1 VHASASSERIDTAT
15 ALADA
20 RRALVE
26 AYRYLRPRCGSTTLA
41 EDLTSESVLAAVDR
55 LTAGEID
62 RLTVPYVVGI
72 ARHKLVDHWRRA
84 ERDRR
89 RLTLLTGLAQ
99 ETWTDAVFEPDRAA
113 ATLAGLSPMHRAV
126 LTLRYLDDLRVPDV
140 ASHIGRSVEAT
151 ETLLMRAK
159 RAFRNAYEC
168 SENDDV

>member
-1 VHASASSERIDTAT
+1 VQPSRSTERIDPAA
-15 ALADA
+15 ALVDA

-41 EDLTSESVLAAVDR
+41 EDLTSESILAAVDR

-89 RLTLLTGLAQ
+89 RLALLSGFAQ
-99 ETWTDAVFEPDRAA
+99 ESWTDAVFEPDRAA
-113 ATLAGLSPMHRAV
+113 ATLAGLSPMHRSV
-126 LTLRYLDDLRVPDV
+126 LTLRYVDDLRVTDV
-140 ASHIGRSVEAT
+140 ATHIGRSVEAT
-151 ETLLMRAK
+151 ETLLTRAK
-159 RAFRNAYEC
+159 RAFRNAYERT
-168 SENDDV
+168 EDDDA